1 MQARQQCVDAHTR
14 FEAWG
19 FARSDKNLYL
29 NLGPSLA
36 DSLLGQSPAG
46 SLELRPSSSNP
57 ELRPSMLR
65 PSNSN
70 PELPPMLRQSCGSP
84 SSKYT
89 QERGSV
95 LGRPQLSPSSSTSPI
110 RSSLATVR
118 SSLAERGRHGSFS
131 QLSTGQIVFERTG
144 PFQAATLY
152 CLRAD
157 ALTHLLAHVSI
168 PTPTCSFSTHSIP
181 PLAYSTTL
189 RYYSPLTFVHIYSDL
204 LAQSVLQDA
213 MLRLIVQQLVHHI
226 PGHAHGKEVYLPG
239 EVLDLY

>member
-65 PSNSN
+65 PSSSN
-70 PELPPMLRQSCGSP
+70 PELPPMLRQSYGSP

-89 QERGSV
+89 QDRDSV
-95 LGRPQLSPSSSTSPI
+95 LGRARLSPSSSASPA
-110 RSSLATVR
+110 RSSLASPARSSLASPVRSSLASPVR

-131 QLSTGQIVFERTG
+131 QLSTGQIVFERMG
-144 PFQAATLY
+144 PFQAATL
-152 CLRAD
+152 LLIRAD

-168 PTPTCSFSTHSIP
+168 YPH
-181 PLAYSTTL
+181 PLAPFPGHTAACL
-189 RYYSPLTFVHIYSDL
+189 LYYSLLLTSYFRAYTLTCL
-204 LAQSVLQDA
+204 LNLFC
-213 MLRLIVQQLVHHI
+213 RT
-226 PGHAHGKEVYLPG
+226 PCYG
-239 EVLDLY
+239 

>member
-65 PSNSN
+65 PSSSN
-70 PELPPMLRQSCGSP
+70 PELPPMLRQSYGSP

-89 QERGSV
+89 QDRDSV
-95 LGRPQLSPSSSTSPI
+95 LGRARLSPSSSASPA
-110 RSSLATVR
+110 RSSLASPARSSLASPVRSSLASPVR

-131 QLSTGQIVFERTG
+131 QLSTGQIVFERMG
-144 PFQAATLY
+144 PFQAATL
-152 CLRAD
+152 L
-157 ALTHLLAHVSI
+157 LTCRCTYSLVSSRIYI
-168 PTPTCSFSTHSIP
+168 PTRTCSFFQALHTAACS
-181 PLAYSTTL
+181 L
-189 RYYSPLTFVHIYSDL
+189 YYSLLLTSYFRAYTLTCL
-204 LAQSVLQDA
+204 LNLFC
-213 MLRLIVQQLVHHI
+213 RT
-226 PGHAHGKEVYLPG
+226 PCYG
-239 EVLDLY
+239 